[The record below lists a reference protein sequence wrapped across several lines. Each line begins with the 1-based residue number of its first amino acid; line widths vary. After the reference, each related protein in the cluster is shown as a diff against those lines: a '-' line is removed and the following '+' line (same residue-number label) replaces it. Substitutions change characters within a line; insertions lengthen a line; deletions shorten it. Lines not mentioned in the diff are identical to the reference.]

1 MALLPPIHTVEV
13 DIGHNVTV
21 PCTDEGS
28 TDSSNTSNVMWKRN
42 GQLNA
47 QRSNVFSNRALALV
61 NVSLDDAGT
70 YMCIV
75 DDDTDTV
82 KTRIN
87 IEVKSRFYIPT

>member
-1 MALLPPIHTVEV
+1 
-13 DIGHNVTV
+13 
-21 PCTDEGS
+21 
-28 TDSSNTSNVMWKRN
+28 MWKRN

-87 IEVKSRFYIPT
+87 IEVKSRFYIPTWYNDELNKLKKKTKERKSWSYKRIFFLVIVL